1 MKKTLLAAIVATAI
15 APSVNAIE
23 IYKDDKNAV
32 TIGGW
37 VDIRAIDTQDVSEVA
52 NGASRINFGF
62 NRELKNGWSAF
73 AKLEW
78 GVNPVGSSKVI
89 YKGDNGFN
97 QSQDDFMYNRLG
109 YAGLSHGDLGSITI
123 GKQWGAYYD
132 AVWYTNLVYF
142 GDGNGSGTYT
152 YNKFDGAINGTGR
165 GDKTIQ
171 YRNSFGA
178 LDLAVQIQLKQ
189 DTFIVD
195 TSNAANQGVFFSKE
209 SVKEIEYNNT
219 FGLGLTYHLNPEL
232 LVTFGANLGELEFTN
247 ENGTKFEETDYIY
260 TLGFAYG
267 NWGQPGYYAAA
278 NANVNEYHDTD
289 NLGRMIPESFGGE
302 ALFAYQYD
310 NGVRFMLSYNLL
322 DAGDKYQELYQ
333 GDVFKRQSMVFG
345 THYVFDANTV
355 VFAEFSKDLGDYKG
369 QNEAAMKLSED
380 DALLFGIRYS
390 L

>member
-1 MKKTLLAAIVATAI
+1 MKKTLLAAVIATAMT
-15 APSVNAIE
+15 PSVNAIE

-37 VDIRAIDTQDVSEVA
+37 IDIRAIDTQGVSEVA

-73 AKLEW
+73 SKLEW
-78 GVNPVGSSKVI
+78 GVNPVGTSKVV
-89 YKGDNGFN
+89 YNGDNGFN

-109 YAGLSHGDLGSITI
+109 YVGLNHADYGSLTI

-165 GDKTIQ
+165 ADKAIQ
-171 YRNSFGA
+171 YRKSFGD
-178 LDLAVQIQLKQ
+178 LDLAAQIQLKQ
-189 DTFIVD
+189 DMFVVD
-195 TSNAANQGVFFSKE
+195 TANASNAGVFFSNE
-209 SVKEIEYNNT
+209 SVKEIEYSNT
-219 FGLGLTYHLNPEL
+219 FGLGLTYHLNSDL
-232 LVTFGANLGELEFTN
+232 LFTFGANLGELEFTN
-247 ENGTKFEETDYIY
+247 ENGSKFEETDYIY

-267 NWGQPGYYAAA
+267 TWGKPGHYAAA
-278 NANVNEYHDTD
+278 NVNVNEYHDTD
-289 NLGRMIPESFGGE
+289 NLGRMIPESFGAE
-302 ALFAYQYD
+302 SLVAYQYE
-310 NGVRFMLSYNLL
+310 NGVRLMISYNLL
-322 DAGDKYQELYQ
+322 DAGDKYQALYQ
-333 GDVFKRQSMVFG
+333 GDIFKRQSVVVG
-345 THYVFDANTV
+345 THYIFDEQTV
-355 VFAEFSKDLGDYKG
+355 LFAEYSMDLGDFDG

-380 DALLFGIRYS
+380 DAVLFGIRYS